1 MLLTQE
7 DNEKRQRDWV
17 TTFICL
23 IVLSASF
30 VFLRLFVKLKI
41 VRNLGVDDVASVVA
55 LVSLRSLLRRKRL
68 KYGIQACAIAMTV
81 FFCLGEFAP
90 LTRTLPQLL
99 KYRRGAGS
107 PGRAQFV

>member
-7 DNEKRQRDWV
+7 ENEKRQRDWV

-30 VFLRLFVKLKI
+30 VFIRLFVKLKI

-55 LVSLRSLLRRKRL
+55 LVSLRSLSKEKAAKIWHQGVRNC
-68 KYGIQACAIAMTV
+68 YDC
-81 FFCLGEFAP
+81 F
-90 LTRTLPQLL
+90 LL
-99 KYRRGAGS
+99 SR
-107 PGRAQFV
+107 